1 MKIVYFGTD
10 VFLPCFRYL
19 AEREEVLALYTY
31 HNDEDYFTEHLI
43 VREAR
48 SRGIPVTYGRIPEE
62 RVRRYF
68 EKEGCKLFF
77 SAEYGYIIPVPAGLA
92 SFRGVNVHS
101 SRLPEGRGY
110 YPIECAMERGLAR
123 TGVTMHKIIP
133 ETDAGDVLFQ
143 EPVEITPEMD
153 SVDVY
158 LESSRR
164 ALEMT
169 KRLSADFENVWNAA
183 RPQGRLGERWA
194 KPAESVRL
202 LDHGMTIAEA
212 RATHRRFNQTTLVRL
227 DGRLHHVVTIEPG
240 RATLPAS
247 EIEIAPGRF
256 LYAVPDGHL
265 RLTVLQQEIGR

>member
-68 EKEGCKLFF
+68 EKEGCGLFF

-123 TGVTMHKIIP
+123 TGVTMHKIIS
-133 ETDAGDVLFQ
+133 ETDAGDVLFR

-169 KRLSADFENVWNAA
+169 KRLFADFENVWNAA
-183 RPQGRLGERWA
+183 RPQERLGERWA

-202 LDHGMTIAEA
+202 LDHVQTDRRCAE
-212 RATHRRFNQTTLVRL
+212 
-227 DGRLHHVVTIEPG
+227 
-240 RATLPAS
+240 
-247 EIEIAPGRF
+247 
-256 LYAVPDGHL
+256 
-265 RLTVLQQEIGR
+265 